1 MAFPEPFFRWRPHPW
16 HGLDPGPD
24 APEIV
29 TAFIEISPFDFVKY
43 EVEKRTGYLKVDR
56 PQRGS
61 SSPPTLY
68 GLIPKTFC
76 AERVAAMS
84 PEVTDADGDPLDI
97 CVISERA
104 IDRSEIMLYARVV
117 GGLRMIDHGEADDKI
132 VAVLVDDAVL
142 GWARDISD
150 IPNAIILDWSTTSS
164 PTRPCRARRIRSR
177 FRRSTGTITRLA
189 LSLQRCA
196 TTTNTTAGNADGRPG
211 LVTIELPGK
220 RTHVGRGE

>member
-1 MAFPEPFFRWRPHPW
+1 
-16 HGLDPGPD
+16 LDPGPD

-76 AERVAAMS
+76 AERVASLS
-84 PEVTDADGDPLDI
+84 PEVTKADGDPLDI

-104 IDRSEIMLYARVV
+104 IDRSEIMLNARVV

-132 VAVLVDDAVL
+132 IAVLVDDAVL
-142 GWARDISD
+142 GDARDIDD
-150 IPNAIILDWSTTSS
+150 IPSALIARLEHYFLTYKTMPGEEDQVQIPEIYGHDHAIGVVAAAMSDYDEHY
-164 PTRPCRARRIRSR
+164 
-177 FRRSTGTITRLA
+177 G
-189 LSLQRCA
+189 
-196 TTTNTTAGNADGRPG
+196 G
-211 LVTIELPGK
+211 
-220 RTHVGRGE
+220 